1 MFIVSNKRILISIPP
16 YVSIHAESN
25 PGPLGS
31 NNMCNNKTEA
41 NEFTRYGG
49 SHNYGM
55 YDRSV

>member
-1 MFIVSNKRILISIPP
+1 MVLNKRILISIPP

-31 NNMCNNKTEA
+31 NNKRNNKTEA
-41 NEFTRYGG
+41 NEFTRYGK

-55 YDRSV
+55 CDRRV